1 MPQDRRAYNR
11 AYYEHI
17 RDLKAEKP
25 SPTALERLGR
35 PAAKRGG
42 PATCTEAQIEAL
54 HQRWI
59 AQQPR
64 ISLADLAGEVGLS
77 RQRLHQLFRQR
88 HWERRLPGKRHGPG
102 RRSLWG
108 ETRVAALYAR
118 WQSGVTLRKLG
129 EESGVTGAR
138 VRHVFQR
145 YLREQSAS
153 VANAERSKDPHAN
166 HTL

>member
-42 PATCTEAQIEAL
+42 PATCTEEQIATL
-54 HQRWI
+54 YQRWTTER
-59 AQQPR
+59 PR
-64 ISLADLAGEVGLS
+64 VSLAVLAQDIGLS

-88 HWERRLPGKRHGPG
+88 HWERRFPGKRHGPG
-102 RRSLWG
+102 CHRLWS
-108 ETRVAALYAR
+108 ERRVAELYAR
-118 WQSGVTLRKLG
+118 WQGGITLRALG
-129 EESGVTGAR
+129 EESGVRGAQIR
-138 VRHVFQR
+138 RVFQR
-145 YLREQSAS
+145 YLREHPA
-153 VANAERSKDPHAN
+153 
-166 HTL
+166 